1 MHIYNLIHKQ
11 ITYTEYVF
19 FTEYVHV
26 HVYVCRVI
34 YRYTYVRVLL
44 LYTSSAVAV
53 AAAVARAE
61 TVGRVALKRSG
72 EKRRRDSGKLRA
84 CSGQLEQVVQYR
96 GKDFISGK

>member
-1 MHIYNLIHKQ
+1 MCMFM
-11 ITYTEYVF
+11 YV
-19 FTEYVHV
+19 EL
-26 HVYVCRVI
+26 

-53 AAAVARAE
+53 AVARAE

-84 CSGQLEQVVQYR
+84 CSGQLEQVVS